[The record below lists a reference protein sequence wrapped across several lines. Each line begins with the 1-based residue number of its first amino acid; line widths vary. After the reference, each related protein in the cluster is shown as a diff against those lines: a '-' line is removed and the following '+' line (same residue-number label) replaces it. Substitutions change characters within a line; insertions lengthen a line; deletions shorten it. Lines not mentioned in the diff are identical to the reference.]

1 MVSVITAE
9 KPVLR
14 KGNNHHQESGID
26 FNFLKKAFFTLR
38 SVSHPL
44 RKKIL
49 HLLEEHRRLAV
60 TEIYV
65 KLRVPQSVASQ
76 HLSVLRASGTVRT
89 EREGKFVYY
98 SLNKGRV
105 LEIAHLIEE
114 LAEAEA

>member
-1 MVSVITAE
+1 MVSVTTAE
-9 KPVLR
+9 KPFIR
-14 KGNNHHQESGID
+14 KSHYLNKGAEID

-49 HLLEEHRRLAV
+49 HLLEENSRLAV

-76 HLSVLRASGTVRT
+76 HLSILRASGTVKT

-98 SLNKGRV
+98 SLNKGRFS
-105 LEIAHLIEE
+105 EIAHLIEE
-114 LAEAEA
+114 LAEV